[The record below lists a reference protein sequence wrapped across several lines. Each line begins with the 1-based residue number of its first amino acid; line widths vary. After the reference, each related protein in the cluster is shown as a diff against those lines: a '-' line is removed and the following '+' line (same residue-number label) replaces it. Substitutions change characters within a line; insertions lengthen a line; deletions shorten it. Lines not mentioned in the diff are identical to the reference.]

1 MRTSRIDS
9 FSNLSPLQI
18 VFSKNVVSNYE
29 TSAVNFM
36 VGWYEFAEYS
46 SCVIDCLDY
55 GDQTTARESAENG
68 KDGQGV

>member
-1 MRTSRIDS
+1 
-9 FSNLSPLQI
+9 
-18 VFSKNVVSNYE
+18 
-29 TSAVNFM
+29 M